1 MTLLMYEEGLPVV
14 IRLATV
20 LVKFDA
26 LPINVTYSNLQ
37 PNICVHEKIL
47 SILHHFQVKNLQF
60 RTVLL

>member
-1 MTLLMYEEGLPVV
+1 MYEGIPVV

-37 PNICVHEKIL
+37 PNICVHEKHQEYFA
-47 SILHHFQVKNLQF
+47 S
-60 RTVLL
+60 LLCK